1 MSAHKTHGQKKESIL
16 AAATKVAREGG
27 LHSANVRA
35 VAQEA
40 GTSPASVLYYFNSM
54 DELMNRALEHVMDQF
69 YVDRREQIA
78 NITSPREK
86 IAELIR
92 LGVPD
97 DVTED
102 MRLVYEISVSLEQF
116 PQFGP
121 KLRAIHDEQLSMYR
135 EVIDEGVTSR
145 DFDPVPDSKTVARNM
160 LAIEDT
166 YDFYPIIG
174 MTVPRAELRQN
185 LRAYAE
191 VALQCTLP

>member
-1 MSAHKTHGQKKESIL
+1 MSTHKTHGQKKESIL

-27 LHSANVRA
+27 LRSANVRA
-35 VAQEA
+35 VAHEA

-69 YVDRREQIA
+69 YVDRRIQIQDLQ
-78 NITSPREK
+78 SPPQK

-97 DVTED
+97 EVTED
-102 MRLVYEISVSLEQF
+102 MRLLYEISVSLAQF

-121 KLRAIHDEQLSMYR
+121 RLRAIHDEQLEMYR
-135 EVIDEGVTSR
+135 EVIAQGVLTGDFRPLPDVPTVSR
-145 DFDPVPDSKTVARNM
+145 NL

-174 MTVPRAELRQN
+174 MTVDRAELRQN

>member
-1 MSAHKTHGQKKESIL
+1 MSTHKTHSQKKESIL

-27 LHSANVRA
+27 LRSANVRA
-35 VAQEA
+35 VAHEA

-54 DELMNRALEHVMDQF
+54 DELINRALEHVMDQF
-69 YVDRREQIA
+69 YVDRRLQIQGLQ
-78 NITSPREK
+78 SPPQK

-97 DVTED
+97 KVTED
-102 MRLVYEISVSLEQF
+102 MRLLYEISVSLAQF

-121 KLRAIHDEQLSMYR
+121 ELRAIHDEQLEMYR
-135 EVIDEGVTSR
+135 EVIEQGVLTGDFRPLPDVATVSR
-145 DFDPVPDSKTVARNM
+145 NL

-174 MTVPRAELRQN
+174 MTVNRAELRQN

>member
-1 MSAHKTHGQKKESIL
+1 MSTHKTHGQKKESIL

-27 LHSANVRA
+27 LRSANVRA
-35 VAQEA
+35 VAHEA
-40 GTSPASVLYYFNSM
+40 GTSPASILYYFNSM
-54 DELMNRALEHVMDQF
+54 DELINRALEHVMDQF
-69 YVDRREQIA
+69 YVDRRIQIQGLQ
-78 NITSPREK
+78 SPPQK

-97 DVTED
+97 KVTED
-102 MRLVYEISVSLEQF
+102 MRLLYEISVSLAQF

-121 KLRAIHDEQLSMYR
+121 KLRAIHDEQLEMYR
-135 EVIDEGVTSR
+135 EVIEQGVLTGDFRPLPDVATVSR
-145 DFDPVPDSKTVARNM
+145 NL

-174 MTVPRAELRQN
+174 MTVNRAELRQN

-191 VALQCTLP
+191 VALQCALP

>member
-27 LHSANVRA
+27 LRSANVRA
-35 VAQEA
+35 VAQVA
-40 GTSPASVLYYFNSM
+40 GTSPAAVLYYFNSM
-54 DELMNRALEHVMDQF
+54 DELMASAIQRIMDQF
-69 YVDRREQIA
+69 YVDRRVHIAEMSDPRDQI
-78 NITSPREK
+78 S
-86 IAELIR
+86 ELIR

-97 DVTED
+97 DVPDD
-102 MRLVYEISVSLEQF
+102 MRLVYEIAVSLAQY

-121 KLRAIHDEQLSMYR
+121 TLRAIHEEQLAMYCD
-135 EVIDEGVTSR
+135 VIEAGQSAGI
-145 DFDPVPDSKTVARNM
+145 FAPNPNPVTVARNL

-174 MTVPRAELRQN
+174 MEVSRSELRGN

-191 VALQCTLP
+191 VALGCTLP

>member
-27 LHSANVRA
+27 LRSANVRA
-35 VAQEA
+35 VAHEA

-54 DELMNRALEHVMDQF
+54 DELINRVIEHVMDQF
-69 YVDRREQIA
+69 YVDRRVHI
-78 NITSPREK
+78 RELQSAPQK

-97 DVTED
+97 KVTDD
-102 MRLVYEISVSLEQF
+102 MRLLYEISVSLAQF
-116 PQFGP
+116 PQFAP
-121 KLRAIHDEQLSMYR
+121 KLRAIHDEQLEMYQ
-135 EVIDEGVTSR
+135 EVMEQGVLAGDFRPIPDVPTVSR
-145 DFDPVPDSKTVARNM
+145 NL

-174 MTVPRAELRQN
+174 MTVSRAELRQN
-185 LRAYAE
+185 LRSYAE
-191 VALQCTLP
+191 VVLQCTLP

>member
-27 LHSANVRA
+27 LRSANVRA
-35 VAQEA
+35 VAKEA

-54 DELMNRALEHVMDQF
+54 DELINRVIEHVMEQF
-69 YVDRREQIA
+69 YVDRRIHIQELHTPPQ
-78 NITSPREK
+78 K

-97 DVTED
+97 KVTED
-102 MRLVYEISVSLEQF
+102 MRLLYEISVSLAQF
-116 PQFGP
+116 PQFAP
-121 KLRAIHDEQLSMYR
+121 KLRSIHDEQLKMYH
-135 EVIDEGVTSR
+135 EVIEQGVVAG
-145 DFDPVPDSKTVARNM
+145 DFRPVPDVPTVSRNL

-174 MTVPRAELRQN
+174 MTVDRAELRRN

>member
-16 AAATKVAREGG
+16 AAATRVAREGG

-35 VAQEA
+35 IATEA

-54 DELMNRALEHVMDQF
+54 DELMVSAIEHVMDQF
-69 YVDRREQIA
+69 YVDRRVHIA
-78 NITSPREK
+78 GMTDPRK
-86 IAELIR
+86 QIAELIR

-97 DVTED
+97 DVPDD
-102 MRLVYEISVSLEQF
+102 MRLVYEISVSLAQY

-121 KLRAIHDEQLSMYR
+121 RLRAIHEEQLQMYCDVISAG
-135 EVIDEGVTSR
+135 EVAGY
-145 DFDPVPDSKTVARNM
+145 FVPQPDTITVARNM

-174 MTVPRAELRQN
+174 MDVERATLRAN
-185 LRAYAE
+185 LKAYAE
-191 VALQCTLP
+191 LSLGCPLD

>member
-27 LHSANVRA
+27 LRSANVRA

-78 NITSPREK
+78 NITSPREQ

-97 DVTED
+97 HVTED

-121 KLRAIHDEQLSMYR
+121 KLRAIHDEQLVMYR
-135 EVIDEGVTSR
+135 EVIDAGVHSG
-145 DFDPVPDSKTVARNM
+145 DFAPDPDSKTVARNM